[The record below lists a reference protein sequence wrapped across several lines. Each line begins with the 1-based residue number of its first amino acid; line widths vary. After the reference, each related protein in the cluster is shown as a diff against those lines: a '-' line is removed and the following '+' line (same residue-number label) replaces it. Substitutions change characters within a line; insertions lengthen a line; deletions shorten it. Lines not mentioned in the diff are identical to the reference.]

1 MLSVASLVAA
11 IPDGFDEEGGREVW
25 QNNVR
30 AVVRMESRAA
40 EPDLLPGQV
49 PQGGEVAPLPAD
61 VVAVEQP
68 SQGSELLLVH
78 FVRLQGQ
85 QTQVMVTESY
95 KIRYRGNSV

>member
-1 MLSVASLVAA
+1 MASLVVAML
-11 IPDGFDEEGGREVW
+11 DGFDEEGGREVW
-25 QNNVR
+25 QNNVQ
-30 AVVRMESRAA
+30 ASIWMESRAA
-40 EPDLLPGQV
+40 EPDLLPGEVQ
-49 PQGGEVAPLPAD
+49 QGGEVAPLPAD